1 MLFSR
6 LRVVCVSQPVLHE
19 ENNKAVYYDGF
30 IIFFAADSFFKL
42 SYFTPF
48 ANQGNWV
55 HIGCKM
61 KQNISIFQKSH
72 PIKTSVYR
80 HLSAPCIATKDN

>member
-1 MLFSR
+1 M
-6 LRVVCVSQPVLHE
+6 VDI

-30 IIFFAADSFFKL
+30 IIFFTPDN
-42 SYFTPF
+42 YFTPF
-48 ANQGNWV
+48 ANHRNWV

-72 PIKTSVYR
+72 PIISSVYR
-80 HLSAPCIATKDN
+80 HLSAPCIATTDN